1 MREDGFIGAVEWA
14 VAGRAL
20 PGQRV
25 SGDRSVVLDAG
36 GGSVLFAVLDGLGH
50 GAAAADASDRAAQV
64 LAENR
69 AEPLD
74 VLILLCHRAMADTRG
89 AAVSLALFDTADR
102 LHWLGVGNVE
112 TRIVAAAPGKPAIRA
127 AALLSAGIVGYLLP
141 PNLQSQ
147 TVAVR
152 PGDLLLMSTDGI
164 TSDYSD
170 RIDLAKPTSEITA
183 DILARHAK
191 DTDDALVL
199 AARHRG
205 HLSPGRSILSQ
216 ASQSHSVTH
225 HSSPVRPSS
234 TPPGPPA

>member
-1 MREDGFIGAVEWA
+1 MHEDGFIGRIEWA

-25 SGDRSVVLDAG
+25 SGDRGVVLDAG

-50 GAAAADASDRAAQV
+50 GAPAADAADRAAQV

-74 VLILLCHRAMADTRG
+74 VLMVLCHRAMADTRG
-89 AAVSLALFDTADR
+89 AAVSLALFGSGDTV
-102 LHWLGVGNVE
+102 HWLGVGNVE
-112 TRIVAAAPGKPAIRA
+112 SRVLTAGPVGLTVRA
-127 AALLSAGIVGYLLP
+127 SALLTGGIVGYRLP
-141 PNLQSQ
+141 QNLQTQ
-147 TVAVR
+147 TVPVR

-164 TSDYSD
+164 VPESADG
-170 RIDLAKPTSEITA
+170 IDLSKSTAEITSE
-183 DILARHAK
+183 ILARHAK

-205 HLSPGRSILSQ
+205 GTV
-216 ASQSHSVTH
+216 AV
-225 HSSPVRPSS
+225 PS
-234 TPPGPPA
+234 

>member
-1 MREDGFIGAVEWA
+1 MEWG

-25 SGDRSVVLDAG
+25 SGDRSLVLDAG

-50 GAAAADASDRAAQV
+50 GAAAGDAADRATQV

-74 VLILLCHRAMADTRG
+74 VLMLMCHRAMSDTRG
-89 AAVSLALFDTADR
+89 AAVSLALFGPGDR
-102 LHWLGVGNVE
+102 LQWLGVGNVE
-112 TRIVAAAPGKPAIRA
+112 TRVVAVGPGKPTIRA
-127 AALLSAGIVGYLLP
+127 GALPTRGIVGYLLP
-141 PNLQSQ
+141 PSLQTQ
-147 TVAVR
+147 TVSVR

-164 TSDYSD
+164 VDDYVD
-170 RIDLAKPTSEITA
+170 GLDLAKPTAEITS
-183 DILARHAK
+183 DILAKYAK

-205 HLSPGRSILSQ
+205 PMG
-216 ASQSHSVTH
+216 
-225 HSSPVRPSS
+225 PVS
-234 TPPGPPA
+234 

>member
-50 GAAAADASDRAAQV
+50 GAPAADAADRAAQV
-64 LAENR
+64 LSENR

-74 VLILLCHRAMADTRG
+74 VLMLLCHRAMADTRG
-89 AAVSLALFDTADR
+89 AAVSLALFDSGEK
-102 LHWLGVGNVE
+102 LQWLGVGNVE
-112 TRIVAAAPGKPAIRA
+112 SRVVAAAPGKPAVRA
-127 AALLSAGIVGYLLP
+127 SALLVGGIVGYLLP

-147 TVAVR
+147 TVPIR

-164 TSDYSD
+164 VPDYAD
-170 RIDLAKPTSEITA
+170 GIDLAKPTSEITS
-183 DILARHAK
+183 DILAKHAK

-205 HLSPGRSILSQ
+205 HAGHTGLL
-216 ASQSHSVTH
+216 A
-225 HSSPVRPSS
+225 
-234 TPPGPPA
+234 

>member
-1 MREDGFIGAVEWA
+1 MREDGFIGTVEWA

-64 LAENR
+64 LSENR

-74 VLILLCHRAMADTRG
+74 VLILLCHRAMSDTRG
-89 AAVSLALFDTADR
+89 AAVSLALFDAGDR

-112 TRIVAAAPGKPAIRA
+112 SRIVAAAPGKPAIRS

-147 TVAVR
+147 TVPIR

-170 RIDLAKPTSEITA
+170 GIDLAKPTSEITA
-183 DILARHAK
+183 EILTKHAK

-205 HLSPGRSILSQ
+205 H
-216 ASQSHSVTH
+216 T
-225 HSSPVRPSS
+225 VRPLGLH
-234 TPPGPPA
+234 PEPPA